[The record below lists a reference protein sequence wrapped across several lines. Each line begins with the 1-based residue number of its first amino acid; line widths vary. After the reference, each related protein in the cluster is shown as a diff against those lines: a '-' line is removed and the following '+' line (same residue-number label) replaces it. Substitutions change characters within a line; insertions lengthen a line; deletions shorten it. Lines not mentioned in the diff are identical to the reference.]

1 MPLTWESERTG
12 IENNWYAL
20 TGRVVAVKVEADDDL
35 HIAIQG
41 ATGDKPGIVICEGP
55 AGPQWCQISSENV
68 QFCAATRFSF
78 DGSRFRGVLFRDAFS
93 GARGGKRG
101 PAATRSPE
109 SFPLPLADPRA
120 PSIVSKRNEPA
131 LAHKCVNLCAKRRR
145 FRRPKIIVDHDPA
158 AIVKQVT
165 GTVQIRVHVIVR
177 VENKQA
183 NRAAGQALMNL
194 GDDCRIRGASVN
206 QGNVFCYAEPR
217 EVLFE
222 ILNDVPAR

>member
-1 MPLTWESERTG
+1 VIYISRFKMRQAIYQELSIAKDRLDRSGVRFLPRT
-12 IENNWYAL
+12 
-20 TGRVVAVKVEADDDL
+20 
-35 HIAIQG
+35 
-41 ATGDKPGIVICEGP
+41 
-55 AGPQWCQISSENV
+55 SSFV
-68 QFCAATRFSF
+68 LRLGFAF

-131 LAHKCVNLCAKRRR
+131 PAHKCVNLCAKRRR

-165 GTVQIRVHVIVR
+165 VTVQIRVHVMSASKI
-177 VENKQA
+177 
-183 NRAAGQALMNL
+183 NRLTSRLAKH
-194 GDDCRIRGASVN
+194 
-206 QGNVFCYAEPR
+206 
-217 EVLFE
+217 
-222 ILNDVPAR
+222 